1 VEELQLGDVLCGG
14 EGTLEMPEIDM
25 PKPMMSL
32 TVVPKSRD
40 DEQKIDAGLQ
50 KLAES
55 DPTLRLKRERQ
66 SSELVMTGMSDL
78 HLQVT
83 LNKLTSRFGV
93 SADTREPSV
102 PYLETITRNAE
113 GQYRHKKQTGG
124 RGQFGEVHLRL
135 EPNERGAGF
144 EYIDAIKGGVI
155 PQQYMPA
162 IEKGIREVM
171 GQGIL
176 AGCPIVDVKATIFFG
191 QFHAVDSSEAAFK
204 IAGSRAFQTVF
215 DNCGPVLLEPIA
227 KIEVT
232 IPVERMGDVSG
243 NLTGHRGRIMGMD
256 QAGPLQILAAE
267 IPMAEVRGF
276 STELQSIT
284 GGEGMFTLEV
294 SHYEVVPAQLQQ
306 QIMTRRKASQEKK

>member
-1 VEELQLGDVLCGG
+1 
-14 EGTLEMPEIDM
+14 M
-25 PKPMMSL
+25 
-32 TVVPKSRD
+32 
-40 DEQKIDAGLQ
+40 
-50 KLAES
+50 
-55 DPTLRLKRERQ
+55 
-66 SSELVMTGMSDL
+66 
-78 HLQVT
+78 
-83 LNKLTSRFGV
+83 
-93 SADTREPSV
+93 
-102 PYLETITRNAE
+102 
-113 GQYRHKKQTGG
+113 
-124 RGQFGEVHLRL
+124 
-135 EPNERGAGF
+135 
-144 EYIDAIKGGVI
+144 I